1 MGPRKVDATDR
12 VLNIANRIVKR
23 ESHLE
28 LLKIVA
34 GNRNLI
40 ESRILS
46 SIQPS
51 VGIRFHHKDIEQ
63 KKFHILKDARVAIIN
78 NCSVVEATRDINRG
92 QLNLNRILRRTSDRQ
107 KVEDLIKISQGKTKH
122 ETLKRLQSKISF
134 HLDKQTATTPAQHQ
148 NVCQKR
154 NERRVK
160 HKKRSALAR
169 KRYRQRKRLQKQQ
182 WIRERVNDISTSIVR
197 NFTDIEVPNTAYLYL
212 ARGLNFVQSKKANKE
227 DLEFD
232 TKEFIR
238 KLEWRAHFYQADGE
252 NISDHDNIHADMRI
266 PSRRSAPEQNSPLLD
281 AIKTKLLGFLTT
293 FQPTAPSSN
302 LTPAEQRGK
311 RWLVN
316 MVKERKI
323 FVTEADKGGAVL
335 LLNFDTALQ
344 AVRKEMNNVEKF
356 TGLDT
361 PVQEKMKQ
369 TEREVRVL
377 VNNMEVAGKI
387 TAHDKTLITGITEN
401 GGMKQSPVFKSVV
414 PYPYPL
420 FKIHKLSESQ
430 ISEKVIPPFRLV
442 HSTRQGPL
450 YRLEKWC
457 SPYLTDISRDYCKD
471 EFLLDTPNLLDF
483 VEDLNKT
490 WPSGDKSLLFTLDV
504 VALYPSISVDMALKA
519 MENAFS
525 RDTIYDTATK
535 SVLTCFCEFILK
547 QSFVVFE
554 EVAYI
559 GKRGIPTG
567 NCISR
572 QVADMA
578 MHWLLF
584 KELRLNTWA
593 YWKLISL
600 WKRFIDDILGRWR
613 GTERQFHLFI
623 AELNRLAHPF
633 GIQFADAQI
642 GPRVNFLDLQLYL
655 DTEGQI
661 QYSLFRKKTDARQY
675 LNTSSFH
682 PPQVFES
689 VAFSQMLRVIKRN
702 SNDENCVSDLD
713 ELKTDLS
720 RCGHHPQRL
729 EELEPKAVERAISND
744 LPVAVQPGNG
754 RVVTNNNNLVFTT
767 KYFKEVKELKKLVHS
782 MKDDIA
788 ALVGEGRIIFALKK
802 HESVKDNVVKNRV
815 LSRGSTRKNGSMKKH
830 PETQA
835 CGGKGCKTCPLVFG
849 PGDKVMVNGKEV
861 ILDSKLSC
869 KDKNVIYIAQ
879 CIVCAGRV
887 GGECAYFGQTS
898 TEVRTRFNGHRSSFK
913 IDDMNTYTK
922 SALSQH
928 SFDTHPDK
936 FGLEFFKVGFVKQCK
951 AENLD
956 REEHRLISLFR
967 TNLFGIN
974 RIKVIR

>member
-1 MGPRKVDATDR
+1 M
-12 VLNIANRIVKR
+12 
-23 ESHLE
+23 
-28 LLKIVA
+28 
-34 GNRNLI
+34 
-40 ESRILS
+40 
-46 SIQPS
+46 
-51 VGIRFHHKDIEQ
+51 
-63 KKFHILKDARVAIIN
+63 AIIK

-92 QLNLNRILRRTSDRQ
+92 QLNLNRILRRTPDRQ
-107 KVEDLIKISQGKTKH
+107 KFEDLIKSSQEETKNNAS
-122 ETLKRLQSKISF
+122 KRHQSKIKF
-134 HLDKQTATTPAQHQ
+134 HLDKQILATPSRNQ
-148 NVCQKR
+148 NACQKR

-160 HKKRSALAR
+160 HRKRSTLAR
-169 KRYRQRKRLQKQQ
+169 KRCRQRKRLKKQQ
-182 WIRERVNDISTSIVR
+182 WLRERVSDINTSLVR

-238 KLEWRAHFYQADGE
+238 KLEWRAHFNQEENGE
-252 NISDHDNIHADMRI
+252 HAPDHDNLHADMRI
-266 PSRRSAPEQNSPLLD
+266 PSRRAAPEQNNPLLD

-293 FQPTAPSSN
+293 FQPTSPGSN

-316 MVKERKI
+316 KVKEQKI
-323 FVTEADKGGAVL
+323 FVTKADKGGAVL
-335 LLNFDTALQ
+335 LLDFDTALQ
-344 AVRKEMNNVEKF
+344 AVRKEMTNAEKF
-356 TGLDT
+356 TRINT
-361 PVQEKMKQ
+361 PVQEKIKQ
-369 TEREVRVL
+369 TEKEVRVL
-377 VNNMEVAGKI
+377 VTNMEIAGKI
-387 TAHDKTLITGITEN
+387 TAYDKTLITGVTEN
-401 GGMKQSPVFKSVV
+401 GGRKQSPVFKSVV

-430 ISEKVIPPFRLV
+430 ITEKVIPPFRLV

-457 SPYLTDISRDYCKD
+457 SPYLTDISRDYCKE
-471 EFLLDTPNLLDF
+471 EFLLDTPQLLNF

-504 VALYPSISVDMALKA
+504 VALYPSISVEMALKA
-519 MENAFS
+519 MANAFS
-525 RDTIYDTATK
+525 RDTKYDTATK
-535 SVLTCFCEFILK
+535 SVLTHFCEFILK

-554 EVAYI
+554 EVGYV

-572 QVADMA
+572 QIADMA

-584 KELRLNTWA
+584 MELELKNWA
-593 YWKLISL
+593 VWRLISL

-623 AELNRLAHPF
+623 SDLNRLAHPF

-642 GPRVNFLDLQLYL
+642 GTRVNFLDVQLYL
-655 DTEGQI
+655 DTAGQI

-682 PPQVFES
+682 PPQVFQS

-702 SNDENCVSDLD
+702 SNDETCVSDLD
-713 ELKTDLS
+713 ELKSDLS
-720 RCGHHPQRL
+720 RCGHCPQKL
-729 EELEPKAVERAISND
+729 EELEPKAVERAIRND
-744 LPVAVQPGNG
+744 LKIQPTKERSVAENK
-754 RVVTNNNNLVFTT
+754 NIVFTT

-782 MKDDIA
+782 LKEDIA
-788 ALVGEGRIIFALKK
+788 ALVGETRIIFALKK
-802 HESVKDNVVKNRV
+802 HESVKDNVVRNRA
-815 LSRGSTRKNGSMKKH
+815 LSRGITRTNDPTEKH

-849 PGDKVMVNGKEV
+849 PTEKVMVNGKEV
-861 ILDSKLSC
+861 FLDKKLSC
-869 KDKNVIYIAQ
+869 KDKNVIYLAQ
-879 CIVCAGRV
+879 CSVCVERARS
-887 GGECAYFGQTS
+887 ESTYFGQTS

-913 IDDMNTYTK
+913 IDNINSYTK

-928 SFDTHPDK
+928 SFDYHPDK
-936 FGLEFFKVGFVKQCK
+936 FGLEFFKVGFVKQCR

-967 TNLFGIN
+967 TNIFGIN
-974 RIKVIR
+974 RMKVIR

>member
-1 MGPRKVDATDR
+1 MDSADR
-12 VLNIANRIVKR
+12 VLNIANRVAKR

-28 LLKIVA
+28 LLKTVA
-34 GNRNLI
+34 GNRTLI
-40 ESRILS
+40 DSKILS

-63 KKFHILKDARVAIIN
+63 KKFQILKDARVDIIK

-107 KVEDLIKISQGKTKH
+107 KTEDMIKSSQEKIKS
-122 ETLKRLQSKISF
+122 ETLKKHQSKIRF
-134 HLDKQTATTPAQHQ
+134 HLDKQNATTPAPHQ
-148 NVCQKR
+148 NVSHER

-160 HKKRSALAR
+160 HRKRSALAR
-169 KRYRQRKRLQKQQ
+169 KRYRQRKRLRKQQ
-182 WIRERVNDISTSIVR
+182 WLRERVNDISTSIVR
-197 NFTDIEVPNTAYLYL
+197 NFTDIELPNTAYLYL

-252 NISDHDNIHADMRI
+252 NNLDHDDLHADMRI
-266 PSRRSAPEQNSPLLD
+266 PSRRSAPEQNSPLLEE
-281 AIKTKLLGFLTT
+281 IKTKLLGFLTT

-311 RWLVN
+311 RWLMN
-316 MVKERKI
+316 MVKEQKI
-323 FVTEADKGGAVL
+323 FVTKADKGGAVL
-335 LLNFDTALQ
+335 ILNFDTALQ
-344 AVRKEMNNVEKF
+344 AVRKEMTNAEKF
-356 TGLDT
+356 TRLDT

-369 TEREVRVL
+369 AEKEVKVL
-377 VNNMEVAGKI
+377 VSNMELAGKI
-387 TAHDKTLITGITEN
+387 TAHDKTLITGVTEN
-401 GGMKQSPVFKSVV
+401 GGKKQSPVFKSVV

-420 FKIHKLSESQ
+420 FKIHKLSVSQ

-471 EFLLDTPNLLDF
+471 EFLLDTPHLLDF

-490 WPSGDKSLLFTLDV
+490 WPTGDKSLLFTLDV
-504 VALYPSISVDMALKA
+504 VALYPSISVDMALKS
-519 MENAFS
+519 MEDAFS
-525 RDTIYDTATK
+525 RDAIYDTATK
-535 SVLTCFCEFILK
+535 SVVASFSEFILK
-547 QSFVVFE
+547 QSFIVFE

-584 KELRLNTWA
+584 KKLGLRNWTFWR
-593 YWKLISL
+593 LINL

-623 AELNRLAHPF
+623 TELNRLAHPF

-642 GPRVNFLDLQLYL
+642 GTRVNFLDLQLYL

-702 SNDENCVSDLD
+702 SNDETCVSDLD
-713 ELKTDLS
+713 ELKSDLS
-720 RCGHHPQRL
+720 RCGHSPQRL
-729 EELEPKAVERAISND
+729 EELEPKAVERAIRND
-744 LPVAVQPGNG
+744 LQP
-754 RVVTNNNNLVFTT
+754 RDEKVVTTNNNLVFTT

-788 ALVGEGRIIFALKK
+788 ALVGETRIIFALKR
-802 HESVKDNVVKNRV
+802 HESVKDNVVKNRA
-815 LSRGSTRKNGSMKKH
+815 LSRGTTGTNISTGRY

-835 CGGKGCKTCPLVFG
+835 CGGKGCKTCPLLFNSG
-849 PGDKVMVNGKEV
+849 EKVMVNGKEV

-879 CIVCAGRV
+879 CIVCAGNL
-887 GGECAYFGQTS
+887 GGECSYFGQTS

-913 IDDMNTYTK
+913 INDVNSYTK

-936 FGLEFFKVGFVKQCK
+936 FSLEYFKVGFVKQCK